1 MKLAIGGLFA
11 VLLSSTVFAQSAYDR
26 NDWKHWEDFDG
37 DCQNTRHE
45 LLIVSS
51 IVPVTF
57 TNAQACTVSSGIWL
71 GPYTGQVFTMAS
83 DVDID
88 HIIPLKYANDHGGA
102 RWSPLLKKVFANDP
116 DNILVTEDNAN
127 QSKGAKGPS
136 EYMPPRQEY
145 QCEYIRRW
153 RFLLSKY
160 ELRADAADV
169 AAIRNIDRSCR

>member
-1 MKLAIGGLFA
+1 MKRTIWALFGALFSSA
-11 VLLSSTVFAQSAYDR
+11 VLAQPAYDR
-26 NDWKHWEDFDG
+26 DDWKHWEDFDG
-37 DCQNTRHE
+37 DCQNTRQE

-51 IVPVTF
+51 IIPVTF
-57 TNAQACTVSSGIWL
+57 TNARGCTVATGIWL
-71 GPYTGQVFTMAS
+71 GPYTGQIFTKAS

-88 HIIPLKYANDHGGA
+88 HIVPLKYASDHGGA
-102 RWSPLLKKVFANDP
+102 DWSPLLKKVFANDP

-145 QCEYIRRW
+145 RCEYIRRW

-160 ELRADAADV
+160 ELEADADDLRVIRDV
-169 AAIRNIDRSCR
+169 GRSCR